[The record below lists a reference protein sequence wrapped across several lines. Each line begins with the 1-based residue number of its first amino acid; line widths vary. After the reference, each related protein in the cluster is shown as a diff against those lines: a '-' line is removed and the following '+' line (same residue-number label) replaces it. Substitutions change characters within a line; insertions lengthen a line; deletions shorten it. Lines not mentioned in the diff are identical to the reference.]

1 MSTYLRAPPN
11 SHEKNKHEFKKPE
24 VTQKYKQ
31 PEIEK
36 KKSVKSSKKLALTNS
51 DCQYN
56 NNNQA
61 LLLLIVILS

>member
-11 SHEKNKHEFKKPE
+11 SHEKTKHEFKKPE

-36 KKSVKSSKKLALTNS
+36 KKIRQIVEEAGTYKFRLSV
-51 DCQYN
+51 Q
-56 NNNQA
+56 
-61 LLLLIVILS
+61 